1 MQLTGGI
8 SADIDDLTLGSVNL
22 VLVRRGQL
30 SFDHNGILGPGLQLP
45 DQVPRIIAGALAVC
59 GTGWRVD
66 ISNGPA
72 VGATRVLSVKLCH
85 IPERPGA
92 DGNDQKQMQWYQ

>member
-8 SADIDDLTLGSVNL
+8 GADIDDLTLGSVNL
-22 VLVRRGQL
+22 VLVRCGQL
-30 SFDHNGILGPGLQLP
+30 SFDHNSVLGPGLQWP
-45 DQVPRIIAGALAVC
+45 DQVARIICLLALC

-66 ISNGPA
+66 ISNRPA

-85 IPERPGA
+85 ILEWPKA
-92 DGNDQKQMQWYQ
+92 DGNDQKEMQWYQ

>member
-8 SADIDDLTLGSVNL
+8 GADIDDLTLGSVNL

-45 DQVPRIIAGALAVC
+45 DQVPWIICLLAVC
-59 GTGWRVD
+59 GTGWRLD
-66 ISNGPA
+66 ISNRPA

-92 DGNDQKQMQWYQ
+92 DGNDQK